1 MGQRVGG
8 RHQGWWAGIRQW
20 AASGLGLLLLLVVL
34 TGPGPDP
41 AAALS
46 LPGRRAPAPMK
57 AGNPGVGGAGL
68 QEVAPPAAVQQLQE
82 ALEGRR
88 ARVKI
93 LMPADGAL
101 LPEGPWQLKLQ
112 VEDWPLVD
120 AGPLGL
126 GPHLVAQLDADP
138 PLAFTST
145 EITMRPL
152 QPGSHRL
159 VVYAARPWGEG
170 VKIPGAATQIRLHR
184 AAANPLALAAPSSPQ
199 LIAVSPMGEA
209 AAPPLLLDWL
219 LINAPLQ
226 NLRQGDTSWRLRVSV
241 NGESFLV
248 DQQTPLW
255 LKGWRPGSN
264 AIQLELLDGTGEP
277 LNPPFNSLVSE
288 VTLRPGSAAPR
299 WQGGQLDAVE
309 LAQLLGEAPP
319 PEPEP
324 EPQTEPQTEPETET
338 ETETAE
344 PPTPPTITPTTSA
357 RPDATEPDAV
367 TTIATGTGSEAATET
382 GAGAEADVA
391 TADEPLTEATEL
403 PEEAVPA
410 PPPEPPP
417 LDEGLSSAE
426 AEASAMDSGAPGE
439 APSDAAAPPPARAT
453 DESAPGLTGGDPGMA
468 GTFSRLRRRFA
479 S

>member
-1 MGQRVGG
+1 MGQRVDG
-8 RHQGWWAGIRQW
+8 RHQGWWAGIRQG
-20 AASGLGLLLLLVVL
+20 AATGLGLLLLLVVL
-34 TGPGPDP
+34 TGLGADP

-46 LPGRRAPAPMK
+46 LPGRRAPVPTK

-88 ARVKI
+88 PRVKI
-93 LMPADGAL
+93 LAPADGAL
-101 LPEGPWQLKLQ
+101 LPEGTWRLKLQ

-170 VKIPGAATQIRLHR
+170 VKIPGASTQIRLHR

-241 NGESFLV
+241 NGVSFLV

-264 AIQLELLDGTGEP
+264 AIQLELLDGTGES

-288 VTLRPGSAAPR
+288 VTLRPGNAAPR
-299 WQGGQLDAVE
+299 WQGGRLDAVE

-319 PEPEP
+319 AEPEP
-324 EPQTEPQTEPETET
+324 EPDPVV
-338 ETETAE
+338 AE
-344 PPTPPTITPTTSA
+344 PSTPPTITPPASPS
-357 RPDATEPDAV
+357 PDDTEQDAVAASATE
-367 TTIATGTGSEAATET
+367 TGSEAPTEA
-382 GAGAEADVA
+382 GAGAEAVVD
-391 TADEPLTEATEL
+391 TADEPLAEATEL
-403 PEEAVPA
+403 PEEAVPEH
-410 PPPEPPP
+410 PPEPPS
-417 LDEGLSSAE
+417 LDEDHSSAE
-426 AEASAMDSGAPGE
+426 PEASAMDSGAPGE
-439 APSDAAAPPPARAT
+439 APSEPAEPPPARAT
-453 DESAPGLTGGDPGMA
+453 DESTPGLTGGAPGMA